1 MAKSAHADVLDAMG
15 NYVKSN
21 CTRMIAC
28 STQPTTYAEATS
40 TYELADVT
48 VSSSDFTMGAYNTT
62 GRQCTVAAKT
72 SVTVDNSGTFAH
84 VAFVDVSN
92 SKLLYVT
99 TGTSQVLTAGNTVD
113 FPSFNICKVAQPS

>member
-1 MAKSAHADVLDAMG
+1 MG
-15 NYVKSN
+15 NYIKSN

-48 VSSSDFTMGAYNTT
+48 MASGDFTLGAYNTT
-62 GRQCTVAAKT
+62 GRQCAVAAKT
-72 SVTVDNSGTFAH
+72 GVTVDNSGTFAH
-84 VAFVDVSN
+84 VAFVDVAN

-99 TGTSQVLTAGNTVD
+99 TGTNQVLTAGNTCD
-113 FPSFNICKVAQPS
+113 FPTFNICKVPQPS